1 MMRTYFDQTK
11 LLIWRLSLA
20 LFIALAAFA
29 VISGIFFWDGLDP
42 NYAGKSV
49 FLRGVQMLLCLSACG
64 GVWLCLRLWTRRLS
78 EDTLSLL
85 STACFVLLFALQLIF
100 LRHEPCQLR
109 YDALKVFDE
118 ALSMLSDGGISNTV
132 FDGYFARYTN
142 NHGITVFA
150 YLILKAA
157 DTLRILTPDHQN
169 ALFILQVVNVIF
181 IDLAFLFGALLI
193 RSFEG
198 IRPAFLYLL
207 FILCCPLSYTWLP
220 FFYTNS
226 ISMVFCMG
234 SIYLLYEIF
243 IHGNRNPVFLLG
255 CGFLTASG
263 FLIRATQIIICI
275 AMAVYVL
282 ITDSKKSRRL
292 LLPIGVILLGA
303 CLTLGG
309 WKLLQRRY
317 TVSDE
322 DARFPAIHW
331 VAMGLNTRSGG
342 AFDALDEAYTM
353 HYPTAAEKKAA
364 DMQLLKE
371 RLHSLGFVGV
381 LRLYFNKLRLTFS
394 DGTGAYPTELS
405 ISERYDGWY
414 QNVYGNQRFYLQ
426 YYCQLTYLLA
436 LCFCIYGAFILLQN
450 KAHHA
455 SPAFSIYL
463 SLLGAFLFH
472 MIWEAGSIYSTGF
485 ICLVYAG
492 FGCGMAI
499 FVNSTRRKHTE
510 ETAGRKS
517 SIARILKQEAA
528 TPDETFKKL
537 LGSVILFLI
546 CVFWIRY
553 DYAHYTEERR
563 VALCVNQYLFLS
575 DCYEPCDEDMK
586 LVQTFE
592 TDSPFDE
599 IYLQAVN
606 DAGEANDSI
615 YRISLLDGSGEVI
628 DSCDLTSAQISSYNL
643 TALPI
648 CSQPGIT
655 DYALSIEKVGGAD
668 CLTFLYYDTG
678 NCDVYKQ
685 GRLTGLKNVKNP
697 DLCFIV
703 LKVL

>member
-1 MMRTYFDQTK
+1 MMQTFFDQTK
-11 LLIWRLSLA
+11 LFIWRLSLA

-29 VISGIFFWDGLDP
+29 VISGIFFWGGLDP
-42 NYAGKSV
+42 NYAGKAA
-49 FLRGVQMLLCLSACG
+49 FLRGVQMLLCLAACG
-64 GVWLCLRLWTRRLS
+64 WLWLCLRLWTRRLS
-78 EDTLSLL
+78 EKTLSLL
-85 STACFVLLFALQLIF
+85 STACFVLLFILQMNF

-118 ALSMLSDGGISNTV
+118 ALSMLSDSSISNTV

-142 NHGITVFA
+142 NHAITVFA

-157 DTLRILTPDHQN
+157 ETLRILTPDHQN
-169 ALFILQVVNVIF
+169 ALLILQVVNVIF
-181 IDLAFLFGALLI
+181 IDLAFLFGALLV

-198 IRPAFLYLL
+198 IRPTFLYLL
-207 FILCCPLSYTWLP
+207 FILFCPLSYTWLP

-243 IHGNRNPVFLLG
+243 IHGSRNPVLLLG
-255 CGFLTASG
+255 CGFLTAAG
-263 FLIRATQIIICI
+263 FFIRATQIIICI

-282 ITDSKKSRRL
+282 ITDSKKTRKL
-292 LLPIGVILLGA
+292 ILPIGVILLGA

-353 HYPTAAEKKAA
+353 RYATAAEKKAA

-371 RLHSLGFVGV
+371 RLHTLGFVGV
-381 LRLYFNKLRLTFS
+381 LRLYFDKLRLTFS

-414 QNVYGNQRFYLQ
+414 QNVYGNERFYLQ

-436 LCFCIYGAFILLQN
+436 LCFCIYAAFILLQN

-455 SPAFSIYL
+455 SPAFCIYL

-472 MIWEAGSIYSTGF
+472 MIWEAGSIYSIGF

-499 FVNSTRRKHTE
+499 FVNSTQRKDIKKA
-510 ETAGRKS
+510 AGRKPT
-517 SIARILKQEAA
+517 AHILTPETAA
-528 TPDETFKKL
+528 PDETFKKA
-537 LGSVILFLI
+537 LGSVVLFLI

-553 DYAHYTEERR
+553 DYSHYTEERR

-575 DCYEPCDEDMK
+575 DSYEPCGEDMK

-606 DAGEANDSI
+606 DADEANDSI
-615 YRISLLDGSGEVI
+615 YRVSLLDSNGDVI
-628 DSCDLTSAQISSYNL
+628 DSCDLISAQISSYTL
-643 TALPI
+643 TALPV
-648 CSQPGIT
+648 CSQPGNT
-655 DYALSIEKVGGAD
+655 DYALSIEKVKGAD

-678 NCDVYKQ
+678 NCDVYKK
-685 GRLTGLKNVKNP
+685 GCLTGLKNAKNA